1 MDKNKYTSV
10 VYDFLSSKAP
20 KLLKSG
26 VFISLPIQAL
36 GDLATRYNFKSPRV
50 RELQKTI
57 DLMNGETGQVD
68 VAIDAAMRKYE
79 PFFEKAINDGR
90 KESFDFVV
98 YQSTVFR
105 VDPTKKRD
113 EYKNKDGTARTDE
126 SGNDLLK
133 KYDEIQK
140 EWNKLGQE
148 GQAIYNDMR
157 RTYAKHYEKLKNVI
171 LGEIDNSDASTEVKQ
186 S

>member
-1 MDKNKYTSV
+1 
-10 VYDFLSSKAP
+10 
-20 KLLKSG
+20 
-26 VFISLPIQAL
+26 
-36 GDLATRYNFKSPRV
+36 
-50 RELQKTI
+50 
-57 DLMNGETGQVD
+57 
-68 VAIDAAMRKYE
+68 MRKYE

-157 RTYAKHYEKLKNVI
+157 RTYAKQYEKLKNVI

-186 S
+186 SLKKEVLAKLFDKNKIEPYFPLTREGDYWVSYQIKKGDSTEMAYEAFESNRGR